1 MKKLLKI
8 LFGIVCCAIFGG
20 ILGICNEVKK
30 VHTENTESNQVT
42 KKKNQVKFNQVGYYK
57 SDNKYRCFAY
67 TFNNDDEQQ
76 ILAHAKRQMNTAGTS
91 TSVYYFSNY
100 NAKNISLCNSFFE
113 AMNLCLD
120 LDWKYEYSIYPNG
133 KENFRKK

>member
-1 MKKLLKI
+1 MKNLIYILLAFM
-8 LFGIVCCAIFGG
+8 LFNY
-20 ILGICNEVKK
+20 LCNSDEK
-30 VHTENTESNQVT
+30 VHTEDTKYNQVT

-57 SDNKYRCFAY
+57 SDNKFRCFAY